1 MIYTPEQFLSLLED
15 DEIAFR
21 MQMMSGGL
29 LNDLIL
35 AITEGDS
42 YDDYIAAI
50 IEIDNKSGENIED
63 CVWFNNDVI
72 VGIVYEHDYRRDEPA
87 VEIAFSVM
95 CYDNVFFNEEWH
107 ELRDL
112 SKGKRFVLNEGLNVV
127 LE

>member
-1 MIYTPEQFLSLLED
+1 MIYTPEEFLALLED
-15 DEIAFR
+15 DDIAFR

-35 AITEGDS
+35 AITEGES
-42 YDDYIAAI
+42 YNDHVAAI
-50 IEIDNKSGENIED
+50 IEIDNKSGEKIED
-63 CVWFNNDVI
+63 CVWFNDDVI
-72 VGIVYEHDYRRDEPA
+72 IGIVYEHDYSRDEPP

-95 CYDNVFFNEEWH
+95 CYDNIFFDEEWH

-112 SKGKRFVLNEGLNVV
+112 AKGKRFVLNEGLNVV